1 MNLPRLKPLALA
13 LALST
18 ASFALSS
25 ASFAL
30 SSAPMALAQTESAAP
45 AVLLTEAQIAQWL
58 GDDPAL
64 QAIQARKQALQAQAA
79 QTASSGY
86 EWTASYSRQEREYRQ
101 PELAGADK
109 SREWNLEL
117 ERSLQLPGKGAA
129 SRRQAQALRQLA
141 DADEQAGLRL
151 AISELI
157 DNYLDALHASASLAL
172 LQQELAFAQTNLH
185 AVEHRVKAGDA
196 PALDARLAAAESQA
210 LQQELSDAQ
219 QTAHN
224 RWTSFRL
231 RYPAASLPAFAVAL
245 DTFAP
250 SGDVEKIAAEKIATA
265 SQPIDSNKGTDPVR
279 VNSVIVNS
287 TTANS
292 MAADSMAAD
301 SMAANSM
308 VVNSPALQAIPEPRL
323 VAGDLS
329 LWQER
334 LLSQQPALQQADASL
349 KAASAAADKAKR
361 ERIPDPSIA
370 LYSGRESFGEESV
383 VGLRLSMPIPGSQR
397 TQAMR
402 QGYAEE
408 AAARADKELLL
419 RSLRAQAENHYRQ
432 TYSDY
437 QRWQLAKQMA
447 NNLGENARLLHK
459 AYRLG
464 EQDLQGLL
472 LGQQQHTRAALTEV
486 ESRVQ
491 ALRSYY
497 QLHLAA
503 GELNPFASS
512 TPANSSQT
520 FSGNLQ

>member
-1 MNLPRLKPLALA
+1 MKLSRLTPLALA
-13 LALST
+13 IALNTAPLAPGVSPVT
-18 ASFALSS
+18 W
-25 ASFAL
+25 
-30 SSAPMALAQTESAAP
+30 AQTESSP
-45 AVLLTEAQIAQWL
+45 PMDLLSEAQIVQWL

-64 QAIQARKQALQAQAA
+64 QGIQARKLALQAQAA

-129 SRRQAQALRQLA
+129 SRRQAQALRELA

-157 DNYLDALHASASLAL
+157 ESYLDALHASASLAL

-210 LQQELSDAQ
+210 LQQELSQAQ

-231 RYPAASLPAFAVAL
+231 RYPAASVPAFALAL
-245 DTFAP
+245 DT
-250 SGDVEKIAAEKIATA
+250 STRTGDGEKIAAQKNITEKIATE
-265 SQPIDSNKGTDPVR
+265 SL
-279 VNSVIVNS
+279 
-287 TTANS
+287 TTANKPVKSPGPVKS
-292 MAADSMAAD
+292 MPVKST
-301 SMAANSM
+301 
-308 VVNSPALQAIPEPRL
+308 VVNWTLVDSPALQAIPKPRL
-323 VAGDLS
+323 VDGDLS

-349 KAASAAADKAKR
+349 KAASAAADKAKH

-370 LYSGRESFGEESV
+370 VYSGRESFGEESV

-432 TYSDY
+432 THSDY
-437 QRWQLAKQMA
+437 QRWQLATQMA

-472 LGQQQHTRAALTEV
+472 LGQQQHTRAALAEV

-497 QLHLAA
+497 QLHIAA

-512 TPANSSQT
+512 TPINSSKT
-520 FSGNLQ
+520 LSGNL

>member
-13 LALST
+13 LALGT

-25 ASFAL
+25 APL
-30 SSAPMALAQTESAAP
+30 SLAQTESVSP
-45 AVLLTEAQIAQWL
+45 ALLTEAQIAQWL
-58 GDDPAL
+58 SDDPAL
-64 QAIQARKQALQAQAA
+64 QAIHARKQALQAQAA
-79 QTASSGY
+79 QTAGSGY

-117 ERSLQLPGKGAA
+117 ERSLQLPGKAAA

-157 DNYLDALHASASLAL
+157 DSYLDALHASASLAL

-210 LQQELSDAQ
+210 LQQELSQAQ

-231 RYPAASLPAFAVAL
+231 RYPAASVPAFAVAL
-245 DTFAP
+245 DTSALI
-250 SGDVEKIAAEKIATA
+250 GDAEKIATEKIA
-265 SQPIDSNKGTDPVR
+265 TESLTTENKLVKNPGPV
-279 VNSVIVNS
+279 NPMQS
-287 TTANS
+287 NS
-292 MAADSMAAD
+292 M
-301 SMAANSM
+301 M
-308 VVNSPALQAIPEPRL
+308 VDSPALQAIPEPRL
-323 VAGDLS
+323 VDGDLS

-419 RSLRAQAENHYRQ
+419 RSLRAQAENRYHQ
-432 TYSDY
+432 THSDY
-437 QRWQLAKQMA
+437 QRWQLATQMA

-472 LGQQQHTRAALTEV
+472 LGQQQHTRAALAEV

-497 QLHLAA
+497 QLQIAA

-512 TPANSSQT
+512 NPINSSNT
-520 FSGNLQ
+520 ITGNLP

>member
-25 ASFAL
+25 APTAL
-30 SSAPMALAQTESAAP
+30 TQTESAAP

-250 SGDVEKIAAEKIATA
+250 SGDVEKIAAEKIAAA

-287 TTANS
+287 TTAN
-292 MAADSMAAD
+292 SMAAD

-419 RSLRAQAENHYRQ
+419 RSLRAQAENRYRQ

>member
-1 MNLPRLKPLALA
+1 MKLSRLTPLALA
-13 LALST
+13 IALNTAPLASGVSPV
-18 ASFALSS
+18 AW
-25 ASFAL
+25 
-30 SSAPMALAQTESAAP
+30 AQTESSP
-45 AVLLTEAQIAQWL
+45 PMDLLSEAQIVQWL

-64 QAIQARKQALQAQAA
+64 QGIQARKLALQAQAA

-129 SRRQAQALRQLA
+129 SRREAQALRQLA

-151 AISELI
+151 AITELI
-157 DNYLDALHASASLAL
+157 DSYLDALHASASLAL
-172 LQQELAFAQTNLH
+172 LQQELAFALANLH
-185 AVEHRVKAGDA
+185 AVEYRVKAGDA

-210 LQQELSDAQ
+210 LQQELSQAQ
-219 QTAHN
+219 QAAHN

-231 RYPAASLPAFAVAL
+231 RYPAASVPAFALAL
-245 DTFAP
+245 DTSARADD
-250 SGDVEKIAAEKIATA
+250 GEKIATE
-265 SQPIDSNKGTDPVR
+265 SLTTENKPVKSPGSVKSMPVKSMP
-279 VNSVIVNS
+279 VNPTVVNW
-287 TTANS
+287 A
-292 MAADSMAAD
+292 
-301 SMAANSM
+301 AANWT
-308 VVNSPALQAIPEPRL
+308 VVDSPALQAIPTPRL
-323 VAGDLS
+323 VDGDLS

-370 LYSGRESFGEESV
+370 VYSGRESFGEESV

-432 TYSDY
+432 THSDY
-437 QRWQLAKQMA
+437 QRWQLATQMT

-472 LGQQQHTRAALTEV
+472 LGQQQHTRAALAEV

-497 QLHLAA
+497 QLQIAA

-512 TPANSSQT
+512 TPINSSKT
-520 FSGNLQ
+520 LSGNL

>member
-1 MNLPRLKPLALA
+1 MKLSHLTPLALA
-13 LALST
+13 IALST
-18 ASFALSS
+18 APLALGVSPV
-25 ASFAL
+25 AW
-30 SSAPMALAQTESAAP
+30 AQTESSP
-45 AVLLTEAQIAQWL
+45 PMDLLSEAQIVQWL

-129 SRRQAQALRQLA
+129 SRRQAQALRELA

-157 DNYLDALHASASLAL
+157 DSYLDALHASASLAL
-172 LQQELAFAQTNLH
+172 LQQELAFALANLH

-210 LQQELSDAQ
+210 LQQELSQAQ
-219 QTAHN
+219 QAAHN
-224 RWTSFRL
+224 HWTSFHL
-231 RYPAASLPAFAVAL
+231 RYPAASVPAFALAL
-245 DTFAP
+245 DTSARADD
-250 SGDVEKIAAEKIATA
+250 GEKIAPEKNITGKIATE
-265 SQPIDSNKGTDPVR
+265 SLNTESKPVKSPGP
-279 VNSVIVNS
+279 VNSMPVNS
-287 TTANS
+287 A
-292 MAADSMAAD
+292 
-301 SMAANSM
+301 
-308 VVNSPALQAIPEPRL
+308 VVNRAAVNWTVVDSPALQAIPTPRL
-323 VAGDLS
+323 VDGDLS
-329 LWQER
+329 FWQER

-370 LYSGRESFGEESV
+370 VYSGRESFGEESV

-419 RSLRAQAENHYRQ
+419 RNLRAQAENHYRQ
-432 TYSDY
+432 THSDY
-437 QRWQLAKQMA
+437 QRWQLATQMA

-472 LGQQQHTRAALTEV
+472 LGQQQHTRAALAEV

-497 QLHLAA
+497 QLQIAA

-512 TPANSSQT
+512 TPINSSKT
-520 FSGNLQ
+520 LSGNL

>member
-25 ASFAL
+25 A
-30 SSAPMALAQTESAAP
+30 PMALAQTESVSPAA
-45 AVLLTEAQIAQWL
+45 LLTEAQIAQWL

-141 DADEQAGLRL
+141 DADEQAGVRL

-210 LQQELSDAQ
+210 LQQELSQAQ
-219 QTAHN
+219 QTTHN

-245 DTFAP
+245 DASTRT
-250 SGDVEKIAAEKIATA
+250 GDGKKITAEKNITEKIAT
-265 SQPIDSNKGTDPVR
+265 DSLTTENKLVKNPGP
-279 VNSVIVNS
+279 VNSMQS
-287 TTANS
+287 
-292 MAADSMAAD
+292 
-301 SMAANSM
+301 NSM
-308 VVNSPALQAIPEPRL
+308 VVDSPALQAIPEPRL
-323 VAGDLS
+323 VEGDLS

-334 LLSQQPALQQADASL
+334 LLSQQPALQQADANL

-361 ERIPDPSIA
+361 ERVPDPSIA

-419 RSLRAQAENHYRQ
+419 RSLRAQAENRYRQ
-432 TYSDY
+432 THSDY
-437 QRWQLAKQMA
+437 QRWQLTTQMA

-472 LGQQQHTRAALTEV
+472 LGQQQHTRAALAEV

-497 QLHLAA
+497 QLQIAA

-512 TPANSSQT
+512 TPINSSKT
-520 FSGNLQ
+520 LSGNL